1 MARLKLK
8 EDLLNFHLGSTSFFT
23 SQTCC
28 FATVVLDV
36 RLTEQFR
43 KDLTAAPKAC
53 SVRKNSSF
61 SNLSSKGC
69 KGLAASAPNVVT
81 TTILAIDA
89 MANFN
94 YLPRELYEMILGF
107 MPTRDLSALA
117 RTSRKIRILVEPSLY
132 REIGWKS
139 EDLKKR
145 IHPPIDLLLRT
156 IISRPELA
164 PFVQCLA
171 LCYWKPSWAC
181 ISELEPGC
189 DNYKLD
195 FTSQEMEQTAL
206 LIKSLHVPA
215 ERRWLTGLR
224 CGKVDLFLALLITQ
238 LTALRRLYLPSNYH
252 QLDSFFFGV
261 FLECAIV
268 RGLFQ
273 ALESVEYN
281 NEDEDGLN
289 QFEKRFVDMGL
300 EHVLPLFS
308 ITSLKYLRI
317 AIPNHTISWPGGRA
331 PISMLKTLV
340 LNYCH
345 ASPEHLGQL
354 LLATCALKSLIYD
367 AWIDVDLRPNNK
379 PSWVN
384 SSELF
389 DSSKLNLALLPLKK
403 SLEQLHI
410 SIHFFSKHRRFIDN
424 PFTHKFRGVVGKLTN
439 LGEFTCLSNIVMPA
453 VLLSDWTPEFEKFE
467 RVDRLPLR
475 LTELLP
481 IDSLV
486 DIKLSDEVELYEVV
500 QPRADTPIAS
510 ISFPEDIWNG
520 PVDPYGV

>member
-1 MARLKLK
+1 MR
-8 EDLLNFHLGSTSFFT
+8 
-23 SQTCC
+23 
-28 FATVVLDV
+28 
-36 RLTEQFR
+36 
-43 KDLTAAPKAC
+43 
-53 SVRKNSSF
+53 
-61 SNLSSKGC
+61 
-69 KGLAASAPNVVT
+69 
-81 TTILAIDA
+81 AIDA

-94 YLPRELYEMILGF
+94 YLPRELYEMTLGF

-117 RTSRKIRILVEPSLY
+117 RTSRKTRILVEPSLY

-139 EDLKKR
+139 EDLTKR

-164 PFVQCLA
+164 SFVQCLA
-171 LCYWKPSWAC
+171 LCYWEPSWAYT
-181 ISELEPGC
+181 SELEPGC
-189 DNYKLD
+189 DSYKLD

-252 QLDSFFFGV
+252 QLDSFFGV
-261 FLECAIV
+261 ILERAIV

-273 ALESVEYN
+273 ALESLEYN
-281 NEDEDGLN
+281 DENEDGRN
-289 QFEKRFVDMGL
+289 QSEKRFVDMGL
-300 EHVLPLFS
+300 DHVLPLFS

-317 AIPNHTISWPGGRA
+317 ALPNHTISWPGGHA

-345 ASPEHLGQL
+345 APPEHLGQL

-367 AWIDVDLRPNNK
+367 AWIDLDLTRIYK
-379 PSWVN
+379 PKSWVN
-384 SSELF
+384 SWEVF
-389 DSSKLNLALLPLKK
+389 DSSELNYALLPLKK
-403 SLEQLHI
+403 SLEKLHI

-424 PFTHKFRGVVGKLTN
+424 PITHKFRGVVGKLTN

-453 VLLSDWTPEFEKFE
+453 ALLSDWTPEFEKFE
-467 RVDRLPLR
+467 RVDRLPRR
-475 LTELLP
+475 LMELLP

-500 QPRADTPIAS
+500 QPRPDTPIARMS
-510 ISFPEDIWNG
+510 IHEDLWNG

>member
-1 MARLKLK
+1 MQK
-8 EDLLNFHLGSTSFFT
+8 
-23 SQTCC
+23 
-28 FATVVLDV
+28 
-36 RLTEQFR
+36 
-43 KDLTAAPKAC
+43 
-53 SVRKNSSF
+53 
-61 SNLSSKGC
+61 SK
-69 KGLAASAPNVVT
+69 LAASAPNVVAT
-81 TTILAIDA
+81 TMRAIDA

-94 YLPRELYEMILGF
+94 YLPRELYQMILDF
-107 MPTRDLSALA
+107 MPRRDLSALA
-117 RTSRKIRILVEPSLY
+117 RTSRKTRILVEPSLY
-132 REIGWKS
+132 REIRWKS

-164 PFVQCLA
+164 SFVQYLA
-171 LCYWKPSWAC
+171 LCYWKPSWAY

-189 DNYKLD
+189 GSYKPD
-195 FTSQEMEQTAL
+195 FTSQEIGQTEL

-215 ERRWLTGLR
+215 EGRWLTGLWS
-224 CGKVDLFLALLITQ
+224 GKVDLFFALLITQ

-252 QLDSFFFGV
+252 QLDSFFGV
-261 FLECAIV
+261 FLERAIA

-281 NEDEDGLN
+281 NANDDGLN
-289 QFEKRFVDMGL
+289 QSEKRFVDMGL
-300 EHVLPLFS
+300 DHVLPLFS

-317 AIPNHTISWPGGRA
+317 ALPNQTISWPGGHA

-345 ASPEHLGQL
+345 ASPEQLGQL

-367 AWIDVDLRPNNK
+367 AWIDVDLPTINK
-379 PSWVN
+379 SSRAN
-384 SSELF
+384 SSEVF
-389 DSSKLNLALLPLKK
+389 DSSELNLALLPLKE

-424 PFTHKFRGVVGKLTN
+424 PITHKFRGVVGKLTN

-453 VLLSDWTPEFEKFE
+453 ALLSDWTPEFEKFE

-475 LTELLP
+475 LMELLP
-481 IDSLV
+481 TGSLV
-486 DIKLSDEVELYEVV
+486 DIKLSDEVELYEAV
-500 QPRADTPIAS
+500 QPRADNPAAI
-510 ISFPEDIWNG
+510 IPFYEDSWNG
-520 PVDPYGV
+520 PVDPYGD

>member
-1 MARLKLK
+1 MR
-8 EDLLNFHLGSTSFFT
+8 
-23 SQTCC
+23 
-28 FATVVLDV
+28 
-36 RLTEQFR
+36 
-43 KDLTAAPKAC
+43 
-53 SVRKNSSF
+53 
-61 SNLSSKGC
+61 
-69 KGLAASAPNVVT
+69 
-81 TTILAIDA
+81 AIDA

-94 YLPRELYEMILGF
+94 YLPRELYQMILGF
-107 MPTRDLSALA
+107 MPRRDLSALA
-117 RTSRKIRILVEPSLY
+117 RTSRKTRILVEPSLY
-132 REIGWKS
+132 REIRWKS

-164 PFVQCLA
+164 SFVHCLA
-171 LCYWKPSWAC
+171 LCYWKPSWAYT
-181 ISELEPGC
+181 SELGPGC
-189 DNYKLD
+189 VSYKPD

-224 CGKVDLFLALLITQ
+224 CGKVDLFFALLITQ

-261 FLECAIV
+261 FLERAIV

-281 NEDEDGLN
+281 NANEDCLHLT
-289 QFEKRFVDMGL
+289 EKQFVDKGL
-300 EHVLPLFS
+300 DHVLPLFS

-317 AIPNHTISWPGGRA
+317 ALPNHTISWPGGHA
-331 PISMLKTLV
+331 PISMLKNLV

-345 ASPEHLGQL
+345 ASPEQLGQL

-367 AWIDVDLRPNNK
+367 AWIDVDLPINK
-379 PSWVN
+379 SSWAN
-384 SSELF
+384 SSEVF
-389 DSSKLNLALLPLKK
+389 DSSELNLALSPLKE

-410 SIHFFSKHRRFIDN
+410 SIHFFSKHRRFINN
-424 PFTHKFRGVVGKLTN
+424 PITHKFRGVVGKLTN
-439 LGEFTCLSNIVMPA
+439 LAEFTCLSNIVMPA
-453 VLLSDWTPEFEKFE
+453 ALLSDWTPEFEKFE
-467 RVDRLPLR
+467 GVDRLPLR
-475 LTELLP
+475 LLEVLP
-481 IDSLV
+481 IESLV

-500 QPRADTPIAS
+500 QPLAECRATLIP
-510 ISFPEDIWNG
+510 FFEDSWSG